1 MSRHDPYPPQ
11 DAVELAAR
19 IAPGAPV
26 PWLRLELLAL
36 RERPEL
42 GDLLDPG
49 RTVARATSATTGCAT
64 LALGCVGVG
73 GGLGGLYLAGRT
85 TPRGFFET
93 APYSGVGAVLV
104 LVLLAV
110 LLSLTVAAVRVW
122 RRPWEGPPAGASGV
136 LGLLAAIGGWIAL
149 LSRTPEARR
158 WDAAYGWT
166 WQVTTVAC
174 VGLGLAL
181 QVLAVRK
188 LATPRARARARAGAG
203 ARVRRGRGGASAAD
217 RGRPRHPA
225 RVERRRSAP
234 RDRPCRRRPR
244 GARGDRRGGRRARAD
259 GPARRARPHDG
270 RPGPRVTDRPTS
282 GVSAGPGRPV
292 P

>member
-1 MSRHDPYPPQ
+1 MSLHDPYPPQ

-49 RTVARATSATTGCAT
+49 RTVARATSGTTGCAT

-93 APYSGVGAVLV
+93 APYSGVGALLV

-188 LATPRARARARAGAG
+188 LATL
-203 ARVRRGRGGASAAD
+203 
-217 RGRPRHPA
+217 RPEPEPEPESDGDE
-225 RVERRRSAP
+225 VERRRRIEDVLATLPAWSAAGV
-234 RDRPCRRRPR
+234 RREIARAVDDLV
-244 GARGDRRGGRRARAD
+244 ARGVIGAADAERARTAPL
-259 GPARRARPHDG
+259 GALARTMDG
-270 RPGPRVTDRPTS
+270 RAP
-282 GVSAGPGRPV
+282 A
-292 P
+292 